1 MTAYVNDEQKKE
13 GAYGKAVKATLA
25 ATLAAGMVPAAAAFA
40 EEPAEATA
48 EGNDVE
54 LLANPSAAE
63 AFSAGEAEGVYT
75 YDNGKAGRVYNNS
88 PMGAQ
93 KGVSKMV
100 VPTTVKVPSVAA
112 SVQIVTS
119 NPADGDKLVLNPDF
133 KVSVYAADKDG
144 NPTGE
149 ALSETINP
157 GNYVTVVEAVD
168 GDYKGGKVC
177 VPFTINPADLGTL
190 TVFEGDSAADNYF
203 EFTGDKLDLGIAGN
217 GTALEQ
223 GVDYEVTF
231 KKAASNEAAEV
242 IAAGTYY
249 AEVKGLGVYAGK
261 EGKTAAFEVNKFDL
275 TTATIEAD
283 DVIASNAVPTHPT
296 RVVSAHGTVLDPEL
310 VSIELQKGQV
320 FDAPKAYTFVASS
333 SDDANIIS
341 VKGDDAKKFSI
352 NKIAKA
358 ATFGYDEEAWKTE
371 FVTDLSQKKPVYFD
385 KSLVEVFNGE
395 DPLEE
400 GAVVA
405 DKNYKVEVFD
415 AAGNPVVDAFDGDR
429 LTKPGTYTVKVSVLT
444 GADNYVVGGT
454 ASATVKVTKGAID
467 ADATAW
473 VSYGGKV
480 VEGNELDA
488 EYAPKGGYAV
498 NDFKFGV
505 KDANGKDVATSD
517 YTVKIVD
524 QDGKE
529 YKAGDT
535 MRNAGTY
542 SIVIESTAYDITNQ
556 TAVEFTIAPMALDNI
571 KLGVVKQF
579 EDSAIYYAPLKK
591 EGYGLPYVA
600 GTNWSLDIQ
609 RNNGTEYKALEE
621 NSELKLTLEQYD
633 AEAGVWKTV
642 TTAKGEGECRVTVA
656 PLNSSV
662 ASNYKFA
669 TEAGT
674 VVDFRVVD
682 ESKLKFYDVPPAEWY
697 FDNIA
702 TAVDKNWIKGYNNT
716 KFFGPND
723 AITRADVCVIM
734 ARMAGK
740 DLWIDEN
747 AGSEE
752 KFFETPFADVN
763 GKMYYAEAVAWAANT
778 GIVKGDSNTGA
789 FRPDDQI
796 SREEFA
802 AMMARYSEKL
812 GNDVTA
818 DASVLDDYADASS
831 VSAWAKDYVAWA
843 VEEGIMG
850 VDTTVLWPSEDITRA
865 AVATM
870 LVRL

>member
-25 ATLAAGMVPAAAAFA
+25 ATLAAGMVPAAAFA

-88 PMGAQ
+88 PTGAQ